1 MKVLILGGTGA
12 IGSYLVNIL
21 SENHIDTT
29 VTTRRFHDNIS
40 YVTYVCGN
48 AHDNDFLNQLCAQHW
63 DSIIDFMSYK
73 TEEFKKRVDTLLMQH
88 HNMSILVVPEYMP
101 MKNIL

>member
-48 AHDNDFLNQLCAQHW
+48 AHDNDFLN
-63 DSIIDFMSYK
+63 
-73 TEEFKKRVDTLLMQH
+73 R
-88 HNMSILVVPEYMP
+88 
-101 MKNIL
+101 

>member
-29 VTTRRFHDNIS
+29 VTKE
-40 YVTYVCGN
+40 
-48 AHDNDFLNQLCAQHW
+48 
-63 DSIIDFMSYK
+63 DSMIIYH
-73 TEEFKKRVDTLLMQH
+73 T
-88 HNMSILVVPEYMP
+88 
-101 MKNIL
+101 